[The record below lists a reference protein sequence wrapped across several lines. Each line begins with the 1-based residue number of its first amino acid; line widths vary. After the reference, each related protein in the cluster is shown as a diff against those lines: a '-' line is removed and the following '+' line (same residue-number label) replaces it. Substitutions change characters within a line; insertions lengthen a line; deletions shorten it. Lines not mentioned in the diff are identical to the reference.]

1 MGLVADVHSE
11 KRKRFNPQGPTRTRT
26 DDSEEETSPKRVVT
40 DVVENADDEVRG
52 DLVIDEAL
60 DEVCIADGY
69 SAMRIVDEPPLV

>member
-1 MGLVADVHSE
+1 MGSVANVRSE

-26 DDSEEETSPKRVVT
+26 DDSEEETAPKRVVT

-60 DEVCIADGY
+60 DEACIADGY
-69 SAMRIVDEPPLV
+69 RAMRIVDEPPSV